1 MRDLS
6 LIGNEALVRS
16 FLQLVRDSQI
26 LCADLIEHLAEVE
39 ARGLFR
45 ERGYSSMFVMCT
57 RELGLSE
64 SAAYKRIEVARLVRR
79 VPRVLEP
86 LREGREPPHPGQD

>member
-16 FLQLVRDSQI
+16 FLQLVRDSQV

-45 ERGYSSMFVMCT
+45 ERGYGWNQSS
-57 RELGLSE
+57 LL
-64 SAAYKRIEVARLVRR
+64 
-79 VPRVLEP
+79 
-86 LREGREPPHPGQD
+86 